1 MTPKTRLTTRSQ
13 FGPPSQAPDPGF
25 LEHIGGRRFGTVG
38 GVRVDPAFQL
48 RDPILELEI
57 MIPLVSRTILKTS
70 ISSLRIP
77 PLQLRNILIGMD
89 IFLEIRFGILVYDP
103 FPVTHPCS
111 PCTLMRGWSR
121 IYIHDTWTPV
131 TMVREDDWK
140 SYGFSRIRGRNDR
153 EVRIRVQSRS
163 QTISESKERK
173 RGF

>member
-13 FGPPSQAPDPGF
+13 FGPPSQAPDLGF
-25 LEHIGGRRFGTVG
+25 LNISVDGGLELLEEPMLTLRFNSEI
-38 GVRVDPAFQL
+38 PSWS
-48 RDPILELEI
+48 LEI
-57 MIPLVSRTILKTS
+57 MIPLVPRTFLKTS

>member
-1 MTPKTRLTTRSQ
+1 MAPKTQLTTRSQ

-38 GVRVDPAFQL
+38 GVHVDPAFQL
-48 RDPILELEI
+48 RDPILEFGDHDSFGLQDLPEDLDI
-57 MIPLVSRTILKTS
+57 ESAD
-70 ISSLRIP
+70 P

-89 IFLEIRFGILVYDP
+89 IFLEIRCGILVYDP